1 VTSNTIINPAGNERG
16 GGGGGGGEEEDE
28 GKKEEVKTYE
38 RKAFFKN

>member
-16 GGGGGGGEEEDE
+16 GGGGGGEEEEEE

>member
-16 GGGGGGGEEEDE
+16 GGGGGGGEEEEE